1 MGHPDSL
8 GNLLRHLT
16 TLSVK
21 IFPLT
26 SNVNLPSF
34 SLKTFPLVLSLSTH
48 VKSCFSHVYKLSSNT
63 ARPQCGLPAAFSFPS
78 WTSPAPLACLHT
90 SDTPALGSSSW
101 PSPLDP
107 LQKLHIFPMLGPETW
122 MEYSFW
128 DLSRAEKRGTI
139 IPLLCWPFLFLMEP
153 RISLAFWAASPL
165 CRLMSSFSSTRTP
178 TFFSAGL
185 LSRSSFTS
193 W

>member
-1 MGHPDSL
+1 MISLLFIICLSVLEGHNEVSPKPSL
-8 GNLLRHLT
+8 FYAEQTHLT
-16 TLSVK
+16 
-21 IFPLT
+21 
-26 SNVNLPSF
+26 LPVF
-34 SLKTFPLVLSLSTH
+34 IGEVL
-48 VKSCFSHVYKLSSNT
+48 
-63 ARPQCGLPAAFSFPS
+63 Q
-78 WTSPAPLACLHT
+78 SPAHSRGP
-90 SDTPALGSSSW
+90 
-101 PSPLDP
+101 PLDP